1 MIWLDNWNLN
11 ILQVEIAN
19 LNLNLASVQ
28 LKLLLLVG
36 WFGIWMIVKPVR
48 LQLRC
53 SVSKKRIRIDKI
65 LCKNW
70 RILEKICSIFKLVYR
85 SAIHSWFQIRRLQ
98 SCKLLF
104 SCQLI
109 KTLFAISSLTVI
121 SLLDLQIFLLAS
133 SSTIKNLVSVF
144 VELNLIV
151 IFQLNSNACFAIS
164 FIIFCFILK
173 PFSITFLKV
182 DARNKIFFISLLKV
196 FLIIHEEWWVS
207 EFF

>member
-65 LCKNW
+65 LKPVRLQLRCFENW

-98 SCKLLF
+98 SCNLLF

-121 SLLDLQIFLLAS
+121 SLL
-133 SSTIKNLVSVF
+133 KY
-144 VELNLIV
+144 
-151 IFQLNSNACFAIS
+151 
-164 FIIFCFILK
+164 
-173 PFSITFLKV
+173 
-182 DARNKIFFISLLKV
+182 
-196 FLIIHEEWWVS
+196 
-207 EFF
+207 

>member
-36 WFGIWMIVKPVR
+36 WFGIRMIIKPVR
-48 LQLRC
+48 LQLARYLLTLHVCC

-65 LCKNW
+65 LFENW

-98 SCKLLF
+98 SYNLLF

-109 KTLFAISSLTVI
+109 KTLFAISCSTVI
-121 SLLDLQIFLLAS
+121 S
-133 SSTIKNLVSVF
+133 V
-144 VELNLIV
+144 
-151 IFQLNSNACFAIS
+151 
-164 FIIFCFILK
+164 LK
-173 PFSITFLKV
+173 Y
-182 DARNKIFFISLLKV
+182 
-196 FLIIHEEWWVS
+196 
-207 EFF
+207 

>member
-36 WFGIWMIVKPVR
+36 WFGIWMIVT
-48 LQLRC
+48 
-53 SVSKKRIRIDKI
+53 VSKKRIRIDKI
-65 LCKNW
+65 LFENW

-98 SCKLLF
+98 SCKLLS

-109 KTLFAISSLTVI
+109 KTLFAISCSTVI
-121 SLLDLQIFLLAS
+121 KIVKCQILLLTSSFTIKKLIVVKIFL
-133 SSTIKNLVSVF
+133 
-144 VELNLIV
+144 
-151 IFQLNSNACFAIS
+151 
-164 FIIFCFILK
+164 
-173 PFSITFLKV
+173 
-182 DARNKIFFISLLKV
+182 
-196 FLIIHEEWWVS
+196 
-207 EFF
+207 

>member
-36 WFGIWMIVKPVR
+36 WFGIWMIIT
-48 LQLRC
+48 
-53 SVSKKRIRIDKI
+53 VSKKRIRIDKI
-65 LCKNW
+65 LYANW

-109 KTLFAISSLTVI
+109 KTLFAISSFTVI
-121 SLLDLQIFLLAS
+121 SVLKYQIFLLTS
-133 SSTIKNLVSVF
+133 SFTFEQFK
-144 VELNLIV
+144 V
-151 IFQLNSNACFAIS
+151 IF
-164 FIIFCFILK
+164 IFL
-173 PFSITFLKV
+173 
-182 DARNKIFFISLLKV
+182 
-196 FLIIHEEWWVS
+196 
-207 EFF
+207 